1 MSDLGQDL
9 VATRPQAQQMTLRT
23 RLVIAIVV
31 LTTVGLAVFGATTY
45 SLYRRSLENRLDD
58 QLRAA
63 IAPLSRRLVS
73 EAVGFT
79 TGPGFPGARSN
90 DDQTGR
96 PRPPRQTQGGF
107 GFDNYAA
114 LINADGEVV
123 SSIDPGITDALP
135 NLNNWWTDTTRP
147 QFSNTGS
154 VSGSGEWRVL
164 VEPLSTVPV
173 ARGGRRI
180 PARLTNLDGAI
191 VVIASPTTELDAQ
204 MNRLLQ
210 IELAA
215 AAVLLTVLA
224 SGAWLVLRRGLRPL
238 EQMAESASA
247 ITVGDLSERVTPAD
261 GRTEVGQLGLALNTM
276 LDGIE
281 GSFREREATELR
293 LRQFLADASHELRTP
308 LTSIQGFAEL
318 FRLGAANDQVDLPI
332 IMRRIE
338 QEAGRMKVLVED
350 LLLLAR
356 IDETRPF
363 DPEPVDLTVLAA
375 DACSDAVA
383 TAPDRKI
390 TLDAPSPAVVR
401 GDGDGLR
408 QAIANLV
415 TNALKHTPEG
425 TPIEVSTA
433 VTGGRASVTVRD
445 HGPGVDDATR
455 QHGFDRF
462 WQADPARV
470 GAGNG
475 LGLAIVTGIAQQHGG
490 VASVM
495 NRADGGAAF
504 TIEIPIAGPW
514 PPEGDRPDQL
524 SEPLSDAGMGSDA
537 GSGSG

>member
-1 MSDLGQDL
+1 
-9 VATRPQAQQMTLRT
+9 MTLRT
-23 RLVIAIVV
+23 RLVVAIVA

-45 SLYRRSLENRLDD
+45 SLYQRSLEKRLDD
-58 QLRAA
+58 HLRAA
-63 IAPLSRRLVS
+63 IAPLSTRLVS
-73 EAVGFT
+73 EAAGFT
-79 TGPGFPGARSN
+79 TGPGFPGARPN
-90 DDQTGR
+90 DERTGR
-96 PRPPRQTQGGF
+96 PRGPRQAQGGF

-114 LINADGEVV
+114 LINSDGEVV

-135 NLNNWWTDTTRP
+135 NLNDWWTNTSRP

-164 VEPLSTVPV
+164 VGPLSAV

-180 PARLTNLDGAI
+180 PARLTNLDGA
-191 VVIASPTTELDAQ
+191 VVVVASPTTELDAQ

-338 QEAGRMKVLVED
+338 QEASRMKVLVED

-383 TAPDRKI
+383 TAPDRKV
-390 TLDAPSPAVVR
+390 TLDAPYPAVVR

-408 QAIANLV
+408 QAIGNLV

-433 VTGGRASVTVRD
+433 VTGDRASVTVRD

-475 LGLAIVTGIAQQHGG
+475 LGLAIVAGIAQQHGG

-495 NRADGGAAF
+495 NRTEGGAAF
-504 TIEIPIAGPW
+504 TIEIPTAGPW

-524 SEPLSDAGMGSDA
+524 SEPLSDAGSGTEAGSDS
-537 GSGSG
+537 GSGSGSG